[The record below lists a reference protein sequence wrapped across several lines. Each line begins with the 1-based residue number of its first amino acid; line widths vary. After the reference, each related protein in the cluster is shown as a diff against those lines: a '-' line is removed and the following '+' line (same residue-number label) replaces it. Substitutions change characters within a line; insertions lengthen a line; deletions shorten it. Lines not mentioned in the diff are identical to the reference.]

1 MPEET
6 NDNWPAFDIKSWKDI
21 PSFNG
26 KIANEE
32 EAISGIAIFCIKDT
46 DSSHDVYEI
55 NLPQLAYLLDLENN
69 TQQLIV
75 AIQAESTTQGV
86 IIGYRNPNGGSG
98 ACYLEELIFLNEQEI
113 FALIGV

>member
-1 MPEET
+1 MPEKT

-21 PSFNG
+21 PSFIG

-46 DSSHDVYEI
+46 DSSHSVYEMD
-55 NLPQLAYLLDLENN
+55 LPKLAYLVDLEDN
-69 TQQLIV
+69 TQELIV
-75 AIQAESTTQGV
+75 AIQAESSTQG
-86 IIGYRNPNGGSG
+86 IIVGYRNPNGGNG

-113 FALIGV
+113 FALVSV